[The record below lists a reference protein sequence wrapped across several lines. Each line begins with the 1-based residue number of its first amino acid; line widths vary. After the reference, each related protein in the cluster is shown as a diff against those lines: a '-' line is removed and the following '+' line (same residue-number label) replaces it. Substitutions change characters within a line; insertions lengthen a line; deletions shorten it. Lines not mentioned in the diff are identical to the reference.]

1 MNKKTKFGML
11 SVKAGIDN
19 NPNPTQ
25 ADRIAGAKK
34 KMAYGGK
41 AKRKGYAYGSMVRSP
56 MASENNMQT
65 SYNPMDPRQQQGG
78 IQPAM
83 GMPGMMYGGKAKKKN
98 GY

>member
-34 KMAYGGK
+34 KK
-41 AKRKGYAYGSMVRSP
+41 KGYAYGSMVRSP
-56 MASENNMQT
+56 MASENKMKT
-65 SYNPMDPRQQQGG
+65 AMNPMQPRQQQGG
-78 IQPAM
+78 MQTAM
-83 GMPGMMYGGKAKKKN
+83 GMPGMRHGGKS
-98 GY
+98 